1 MSKNCCGCKRVDL
14 KECEVDEVT
23 NIGAGTGLVFYTTS
37 TGGNEIK
44 SLTSNDGT
52 VVITDNGDEVDL
64 SVGPPGGVNIYN
76 SDGIITDPVR
86 TIDVG
91 TNKIFFDI
99 SAANSEF
106 IVNNNSNPALAT
118 GPALYVSENYGGSGF
133 PGASLSYIPTSGENY
148 FTQCSEVLSFPATF
162 LGYDNTNAPASSA
175 LQTMLKNLVNINVS
189 DSDPGNNFSQTLEID
204 NTAGNHKIK
213 LDCDNIEITRTLT
226 TNNANTELLGWNN
239 VSKAVELYDT
249 SAIPSQNIYN
259 TDGTFTGNRTVSNGG
274 FDFNYQGTGTGI
286 FNIQNNDDAALVSQS
301 QLNLG
306 SGGGGTLNLY
316 GGSSNIIRMFN
327 IQNIATSDVLY
338 YNSGTGLV
346 SYGATPGGVPDEGF
360 AVQWLNTN
368 INTTTGTITINPAT
382 TAGWTQTVNFNSG
395 MYNAGTGQFT
405 FPSTGRYS
413 YSMQVTFSS
422 NIPAQN
428 YLSFV
433 QVTLPGY
440 GIFPFA
446 AASIGPYWR
455 TQVLPPTL
463 RINES
468 IGTSGIVEF
477 PIGTASTVDLTYS
490 NVSTA
495 ATNPSSILVAITV
508 HRIY

>member
-14 KECEVDEVT
+14 EECEVDEVT

-52 VVITDNGDEVDL
+52 VIITTSVGGDEVDL

-76 SDGIITDPVR
+76 SDG
-86 TIDVG
+86 
-91 TNKIFFDI
+91 
-99 SAANSEF
+99 
-106 IVNNNSNPALAT
+106 
-118 GPALYVSENYGGSGF
+118 
-133 PGASLSYIPTSGENY
+133 
-148 FTQCSEVLSFPATF
+148 
-162 LGYDNTNAPASSA
+162 
-175 LQTMLKNLVNINVS
+175 
-189 DSDPGNNFSQTLEID
+189 
-204 NTAGNHKIK
+204 
-213 LDCDNIEITRTLT
+213 
-226 TNNANTELLGWNN
+226 
-239 VSKAVELYDT
+239 
-249 SAIPSQNIYN
+249 
-259 TDGTFTGNRTVSNGG
+259 TFTADRTVSNGG

-346 SYGATPGGVPDEGF
+346 SYGATPGGGVPDEGF

-382 TAGWTQTVNFNSG
+382 TGGWTQTVNFNSG

-413 YSMQVTFSS
+413 YSMQISFSS

-440 GIFPFA
+440 GIFPFIA
-446 AASIGPYWR
+446 AATGPYWR